1 MKISDLQDD
10 GLRTAADQVLRL
22 FESLVGASS
31 IESGVEQ
38 VGTQMFLKLVVGRT
52 APIYDFALQEL
63 RNRIEPENPFHGLI
77 RIITDP
83 GDRFPA
89 SVEAS
94 ALAMLL
100 ARATRPVSQGAR
112 PEGFIIP
119 YVPFQNREDH
129 RVAQPATQLIVG
141 RRGVGKSTLVMRAQ
155 ELLLA
160 GGKDL
165 SATLD
170 MQAYSELTGA
180 ALHTEVLIDVLR
192 SIREAAIGFGIRSG
206 KQIGLTSLDSAMS
219 KLESEHVDIERS
231 VPRLR
236 RALGDVSK
244 VTGGQIYLFLD
255 DFHLIDQQAQ
265 PQLLQL
271 LHGVVKGANGWLKVA
286 GLRSLLNYY
295 DPVSRKGLQVPGDA
309 QLVSLDLTLENPQA
323 AEQHLSAI
331 LGTFMSAVGYSSHGS
346 VLPRAAFRRLV
357 WANAGVPRDFLQM
370 FARSLEHASKARNAS
385 VTLGDVNIA
394 IGEFGQRKLDEM
406 QEDARNEQGVLRRVV
421 EYLLD
426 FCLQDREPRVNAFLV
441 RAADSKERSVILTLS
456 DLRLVHLIHQSIT
469 PNRAGETYQAYILDY
484 ALFTGFRRKRN
495 VKEMLPDEGE
505 QFKAS
510 ALRQLP
516 KLPDDFLSRIGADEP
531 DEELETDAQNDETAP
546 VASKPPLKGPARSR
560 KKAVAHGTG
569 RKSASKQR

>member
-1 MKISDLQDD
+1 MKISELQDD
-10 GLRTAADQVLRL
+10 AVRAAAEQVVRL
-22 FESLVGASS
+22 FESSIGASS
-31 IESGVEQ
+31 IEASVEQ

-63 RNRIEPENPFHGLI
+63 RNRIDSANVFHGLI
-77 RIITDP
+77 RIATDP
-83 GDRFPA
+83 ADRFPT

-100 ARATRPVSQGAR
+100 ARATRPVSQGTR
-112 PEGFIIP
+112 PEGFVIP

-160 GGKDL
+160 SGKDL

-192 SIREAAIGFGIRSG
+192 SIRDAAVAFGARSK
-206 KQIGLTSLDSAMS
+206 KQVALTSLDSALS
-219 KLESEHVDIERS
+219 KLEAEDVDIERS

-244 VTGGQIYLFLD
+244 LTGGQLYLFLD
-255 DFHLIDQQAQ
+255 DFHLIEQHAQ

-295 DPVSRKGLQVPGDA
+295 DPLSRKGLQIPGDA

-331 LGTFMSAVGYSSHGS
+331 LGTFMSAVGYSSYSS

-385 VTLGDVNIA
+385 ITLGDVNIA

-406 QEDARNEQGVLRRVV
+406 QEDARNEEGVLRRVV

-426 FCLQDREPRVNAFLV
+426 FCLQVREPRVNAFLV

-456 DLRLVHLIHQSIT
+456 DLRLVHLIHPSIT
-469 PNRAGETYQAYILDY
+469 PDRAGETYQAYILDY

-505 QFKAS
+505 QFKVS

-516 KLPDDFLSRIGADEP
+516 KLPDDFLSRIGTDTPGEGIGM
-531 DEELETDAQNDETAP
+531 ETQDDSAAP
-546 VASKPPLKGPARSR
+546 VVPKPNLKGPARSR
-560 KKAVAHGTG
+560 RKAGAHGTA
-569 RKSASKQR
+569 RRSASKQR